1 MSSIYFSFKFIQILL
16 IFLYKIEFFNG
27 FPVQVV
33 QLSQTPQPSSGFLI
47 ASQNIGKQLLALPN
61 CQSTC
66 FPPQQTERTLK
77 FPAALLALS
86 PILPV
91 PPELGCAPTNPCPIQ
106 SFCRPCCCGC
116 GLNIC
121 VRPSCCCRRFG
132 AEEEKYK
139 SSPHIRPVT
148 KTTLKTS
155 TNGISSSENGT
166 STCSKTSS
174 KTEESLKTTENG
186 SSGSSKTEE
195 SLKNYEE
202 DKTSET
208 AKPKTKIIKKKI
220 VKKPATT
227 ASNGTT
233 PPNKIQEKS
242 ELTKST
248 TSNLKQS
255 DNNDNKVESVPRTY
269 QIVITLSDYLADE
282 EEGEEEEPF
291 GLDEGQCV
299 EVLDNAN
306 PDAWLV
312 RTKTKPPSIGF
323 VPGSYFT
330 SPTKYYALQREAC
343 SIAKLLKTEEEFIGE
358 LKLAL
363 DYYGKGLVD
372 DQGGEESEVPQ
383 AVKERNKE
391 LLVSNLE
398 SLHDFHSK
406 ELDNALRLCQHV
418 DNINKFLEEIRA
430 KQTNL
435 KPYSDY
441 LQLIP
446 TRMRYYE
453 DFFKE
458 LINKNQNCTE
468 EMKAS
473 LNFIQLLE
481 QRAKEPDYTTKIVGY
496 SGDIGRVYRNEL
508 FQVWE
513 DGENNK
519 DCGDKYVFL
528 LNNTMIITDKEEAN
542 GEISFKHYASVKLSE
557 YSPVRQHSTE
567 ASTLVVAPTDF
578 NKNLPTYLLRI
589 RQDNAE
595 ESEIVRR
602 VWINDICSMHRAF
615 GG

>member
-1 MSSIYFSFKFIQILL
+1 MDKISRKQRQI
-16 IFLYKIEFFNG
+16 
-27 FPVQVV
+27 
-33 QLSQTPQPSSGFLI
+33 
-47 ASQNIGKQLLALPN
+47 
-61 CQSTC
+61 
-66 FPPQQTERTLK
+66 ERKVENLK
-77 FPAALLALS
+77 
-86 PILPV
+86 
-91 PPELGCAPTNPCPIQ
+91 
-106 SFCRPCCCGC
+106 
-116 GLNIC
+116 
-121 VRPSCCCRRFG
+121 RFG

-155 TNGISSSENGT
+155 TNGISSSEN
-166 STCSKTSS
+166 SISSSSKTSS
-174 KTEESLKTTENG
+174 KTDEGLIKTENG
-186 SSGSSKTEE
+186 SSASSKPEE
-195 SLKNYEE
+195 SLKKSEE
-202 DKTSET
+202 EKASET
-208 AKPKTKIIKKKI
+208 TKPKTKIIKKKI

-233 PPNKIQEKS
+233 PTNKIQEKS

-248 TSNLKQS
+248 TSNPKQN

-282 EEGEEEEPF
+282 EEGDEDEPF

-330 SPTKYYALQREAC
+330 SPTKYYALQREGC
-343 SIAKLLKTEEEFIGE
+343 SVAKLLKTEEEFIEE

-363 DYYGKGLVD
+363 DYYGKGLED
-372 DQGGEESEVPQ
+372 NEGGEAPEAPQ
-383 AVKERNKE
+383 AVKERSKE
-391 LLVSNLE
+391 LLASNLE
-398 SLHDFHSK
+398 SLHDFHSSK
-406 ELDNALRLCQHV
+406 LLNSIKESSDDPAIFAKNFNSLSKNFEEIHLNFMRELDNALRLCQHV
-418 DNINKFLEEIRA
+418 DNINKFLEDIRS

-435 KPYSDY
+435 KPYADY
-441 LQLIP
+441 LLLIP

-458 LINKNQNCTE
+458 LINKNQNCTD
-468 EMKAS
+468 EMKS
-473 LNFIQLLE
+473 FLNFIQLLE
-481 QRAKEPDYTTKIVGY
+481 QRAKEPDFTKNIVGY

-519 DCGDKYVFL
+519 DCGDKHVFL
-528 LNNTMIITDKEEAN
+528 LNNTMLITDKEETN
-542 GEISFKHYASVKLSE
+542 GEILFKHYATINLNE
-557 YSPVRQHSTE
+557 YSAVRQHSTE
-567 ASTLVVAPTDF
+567 ASTLVVAPNDS

-589 RQDNAE
+589 RRDNAE

-602 VWINDICSMHRAF
+602 VWINDICSMQRAF

>member
-1 MSSIYFSFKFIQILL
+1 MDKISRKQRQI
-16 IFLYKIEFFNG
+16 
-27 FPVQVV
+27 
-33 QLSQTPQPSSGFLI
+33 
-47 ASQNIGKQLLALPN
+47 
-61 CQSTC
+61 
-66 FPPQQTERTLK
+66 ERKVENLK
-77 FPAALLALS
+77 
-86 PILPV
+86 
-91 PPELGCAPTNPCPIQ
+91 
-106 SFCRPCCCGC
+106 
-116 GLNIC
+116 
-121 VRPSCCCRRFG
+121 RFG

-155 TNGISSSENGT
+155 TNGISSSENG
-166 STCSKTSS
+166 SSSSSKTSS
-174 KTEESLKTTENG
+174 KTDESLKKTENG
-186 SSGSSKTEE
+186 NSGSSKTDESLKKSEASSKPEE
-195 SLKNYEE
+195 SLKKSEE
-202 DKTSET
+202 EEKASET
-208 AKPKTKIIKKKI
+208 TKPKTKIIKKKI

-233 PPNKIQEKS
+233 PTNKISEKS

-248 TSNLKQS
+248 TSNPKQN
-255 DNNDNKVESVPRTY
+255 DNNDKVESVPRTY
-269 QIVITLSDYLADE
+269 QIVITLSDFLGDE
-282 EEGEEEEPF
+282 EEGEEDEPF
-291 GLDEGQCV
+291 SLDEGQCV
-299 EVLDNAN
+299 EVMDNAN

-330 SPTKYYALQREAC
+330 SPTKYYALQREGC
-343 SIAKLLKTEEEFIGE
+343 SVAKLLKTEEEFIGE

-363 DYYGKGLVD
+363 DYYGKGLEANE
-372 DQGGEESEVPQ
+372 GGEESEVPQ
-383 AVKERNKE
+383 TVKERSKE
-391 LLVSNLE
+391 MLVSNLE
-398 SLHDFHSK
+398 ALYHFHLSKLLNSIKESSDDPAIFAKNFDSLKKDIEEIHLTFLR

-418 DNINKFLEEIRA
+418 DNINKFLE
-430 KQTNL
+430 QTNL
-435 KPYSDY
+435 KPYADY

-458 LINKNQNCTE
+458 LINKNENCTE
-468 EMKAS
+468 EMKLS

-481 QRAKEPDYTTKIVGY
+481 QQAKEPDFTKKIVGY

-528 LNNTMIITDKEEAN
+528 LNHTMLITDKEEAT
-542 GEISFKHYASVKLSE
+542 GEILFKHYTTINLNE
-557 YSPVRQHSTE
+557 YSPIRQHSTE
-567 ASTLVVAPTDF
+567 ASTLVVAPNDS

-589 RQDNAE
+589 RRDNAE

-602 VWINDICSMHRAF
+602 VWINDICSMQRAF

>member
-1 MSSIYFSFKFIQILL
+1 MDKISRKQRQI
-16 IFLYKIEFFNG
+16 
-27 FPVQVV
+27 
-33 QLSQTPQPSSGFLI
+33 
-47 ASQNIGKQLLALPN
+47 
-61 CQSTC
+61 
-66 FPPQQTERTLK
+66 ERKVENLK
-77 FPAALLALS
+77 
-86 PILPV
+86 
-91 PPELGCAPTNPCPIQ
+91 
-106 SFCRPCCCGC
+106 
-116 GLNIC
+116 
-121 VRPSCCCRRFG
+121 RFG
-132 AEEEKYK
+132 AEEDKYK

-166 STCSKTSS
+166 SSSSKTSSKSEESPKKTENGSSASS
-174 KTEESLKTTENG
+174 KTEESLK
-186 SSGSSKTEE
+186 KTEE
-195 SLKNYEE
+195 DTATSKPKKTEE
-202 DKTSET
+202 DKALET
-208 AKPKTKIIKKKI
+208 TKPKTKIIKKKI
-220 VKKPATT
+220 VKKPATA

-233 PPNKIQEKS
+233 TPNKIQEKS

-255 DNNDNKVESVPRTY
+255 DNNDNKLENVPRTY
-269 QIVITLSDYLADE
+269 QIVITLSDYMGDE
-282 EEGEEEEPF
+282 EEGDEDEPF

-343 SIAKLLKTEEEFIGE
+343 SVAKLLKTEEEFIEE

-363 DYYGKGLVD
+363 DYYGKGLSED
-372 DQGGEESEVPQ
+372 YGSSESSEIPQ
-383 AVKERNKE
+383 AVKERSKE

-398 SLHDFHSK
+398 SLHDFHSNQLLNSIK
-406 ELDNALRLCQHV
+406 ESSDDPAIFAKNFNSLSKDFEEIHLTFLRELDNALRLCQHV
-418 DNINKFLEEIRA
+418 DNINKFLEEIRS

-435 KPYSDY
+435 KPYADY

-458 LINKNQNCTE
+458 LINKNQNFTE
-468 EMKAS
+468 EMKLS

-508 FQVWE
+508 FHVWE

-519 DCGDKYVFL
+519 DCGDKYVIL

>member
-1 MSSIYFSFKFIQILL
+1 MDKISRKQRQI
-16 IFLYKIEFFNG
+16 
-27 FPVQVV
+27 
-33 QLSQTPQPSSGFLI
+33 
-47 ASQNIGKQLLALPN
+47 
-61 CQSTC
+61 
-66 FPPQQTERTLK
+66 ERK
-77 FPAALLALS
+77 
-86 PILPV
+86 PILEIGPRRDL
-91 PPELGCAPTNPCPIQ
+91 EQKARL
-106 SFCRPCCCGC
+106 
-116 GLNIC
+116 L
-121 VRPSCCCRRFG
+121 RRFG

-155 TNGISSSENGT
+155 TNGISSSENST
-166 STCSKTSS
+166 SSRSKTSSKTDESLKKTENGSSASS
-174 KTEESLKTTENG
+174 KTEESLK
-186 SSGSSKTEE
+186 KTEE
-195 SLKNYEE
+195 DTATSKPKNTEE
-202 DKTSET
+202 DKASET
-208 AKPKTKIIKKKI
+208 TKPKTKIIKKKI

-227 ASNGTT
+227 TASNGTT
-233 PPNKIQEKS
+233 TPNKIQEKS

-255 DNNDNKVESVPRTY
+255 DNNDNKLENVPRTY
-269 QIVITLSDYLADE
+269 QIVITLSDYMGDE
-282 EEGEEEEPF
+282 EEGDEDEPF

-343 SIAKLLKTEEEFIGE
+343 SVAKLLKTEEEFIEE

-363 DYYGKGLVD
+363 DYYGKGLSED
-372 DQGGEESEVPQ
+372 YGSSESSEIPQ
-383 AVKERNKE
+383 AVKERSKE

-398 SLHDFHSK
+398 SLHDFHSNQLLNSIK
-406 ELDNALRLCQHV
+406 ESSDDPAIFAKNFNSLSKDFEEIHLTFLRELDNALRLCQHV
-418 DNINKFLEEIRA
+418 DNINKFLEEIRS

-435 KPYSDY
+435 KPYADY

-458 LINKNQNCTE
+458 LINKNQNFTE

-519 DCGDKYVFL
+519 DCGDKYVIL

>member
-1 MSSIYFSFKFIQILL
+1 MDKISRKQRQI
-16 IFLYKIEFFNG
+16 
-27 FPVQVV
+27 
-33 QLSQTPQPSSGFLI
+33 
-47 ASQNIGKQLLALPN
+47 
-61 CQSTC
+61 
-66 FPPQQTERTLK
+66 ERKVENLK
-77 FPAALLALS
+77 
-86 PILPV
+86 
-91 PPELGCAPTNPCPIQ
+91 
-106 SFCRPCCCGC
+106 
-116 GLNIC
+116 
-121 VRPSCCCRRFG
+121 RFG

-155 TNGISSSENGT
+155 TNGISSSENST
-166 STCSKTSS
+166 SSSSKTSS
-174 KTEESLKTTENG
+174 KTDESLKKTENG
-186 SSGSSKTEE
+186 SSASSKPEE
-195 SLKNYEE
+195 SLKKSEE
-202 DKTSET
+202 DTATSKPKNTEEEKASET
-208 AKPKTKIIKKKI
+208 TKPKTKIIKKKI

-233 PPNKIQEKS
+233 PPNKIQEKI
-242 ELTKST
+242 E
-248 TSNLKQS
+248 N
-255 DNNDNKVESVPRTY
+255 VPRTY

-282 EEGEEEEPF
+282 EEGDEDEPF

-343 SIAKLLKTEEEFIGE
+343 SVAKLLKTEEEFIEE

-363 DYYGKGLVD
+363 DYYGKGLSED
-372 DQGGEESEVPQ
+372 YGSSESSEIPQ
-383 AVKERNKE
+383 AVKERSKE

-398 SLHDFHSK
+398 SLHDFHSNQLLNSIK
-406 ELDNALRLCQHV
+406 ESSDDPAIFAKNFNSLSKDFEEIHLTFLRELDNALRLCQHV
-418 DNINKFLEEIRA
+418 DNINKFLEDIRS

-435 KPYSDY
+435 KPYADY

-468 EMKAS
+468 EMKLS

-481 QRAKEPDYTTKIVGY
+481 QRAKEPDFTKNIVGY

-508 FQVWE
+508 FHVWE

-519 DCGDKYVFL
+519 DCGDKYVIL